1 MLFKAQFNEL
11 FTFVDLREFFKG
23 RCKKLP
29 LILISIILYFPR
41 RKSHGLWDGA
51 LESNEERNR
60 LTAVSLDIL
69 APSSSPRLREEL
81 EEWVEEGRRRMAM
94 EDMYGVRNQY

>member
-1 MLFKAQFNEL
+1 MGKGTAVLG
-11 FTFVDLREFFKG
+11 TDLRSF
-23 RCKKLP
+23 
-29 LILISIILYFPR
+29 YFPR

-51 LESNEERNR
+51 LESNEERTR

-94 EDMYGVRNQY
+94 EDMYGVRNQYYAC